1 MTFYNILFGIL
12 FLGACRQLLLLI
24 DTAAGWDAATIAVII
39 FNDAVNTSQ
48 VLEGEQRRTYSA
60 PMKLIDLI
68 NFMLLSL
75 SLVSLRPDDN
85 PFGVQP
91 ATPLVTILTPWVTWL
106 LLTLYWVLLIL
117 WNWLCGLYSKE
128 WPLWVSVISHAMIV
142 PFGLMAILTYA
153 GSPDTIPIWF
163 RAVVFLCPTLYLV
176 IVKPVG
182 LRQKTRG
189 GAPSDV

>member
-12 FLGACRQLLLLI
+12 FWGACRQLLLLV
-24 DTAAGWDAATIAVII
+24 DTAAVWDAATIAVIV
-39 FNDAVNTSQ
+39 FNDAMNTSQ
-48 VLEGEQRRTYSA
+48 ILEAEQRRNRTYSA

-85 PFGVQP
+85 PFNVQP
-91 ATPLVTILTPWVTWL
+91 ADSLVAILKPWVTWL
-106 LLTLYWVLLIL
+106 LLTLYWAFLVL

-128 WPLWVSVISHAMIV
+128 WPLWVSLFSHAIIL
-142 PFGLMAILTYA
+142 PFGLMAILNYA
-153 GSPDTIPIWF
+153 ASPDAIPTWF
-163 RAVVFLCPTLYLV
+163 RVMVFLCPTLYLV

-182 LRQKTRG
+182 LR
-189 GAPSDV
+189 